1 MKLLMGLKFKLGFVP
16 VFHFPVH
23 CGRFQFS
30 VPLFSNLHPFDNLL
44 NIIFLLL

>member
-1 MKLLMGLKFKLGFVP
+1 MNSLIGLKCKLGFVP

-30 VPLFSNLHPFDNLL
+30 VPLFNNLHLFDKLL